1 MSTQAARLNVQG
13 IDAVTPSNE
22 DLNIFRI
29 LTTHLL
35 RLLTLPWSIVSLA
48 ELPLNCRLAHPPND
62 WCKWRLHKV
71 LPCHKCLLQ
80 LRNRGG
86 PPRAPPPNN
95 THTHTHTRMNAH
107 TQTGAGIQYTPLL
120 QVIKWV
126 IMRPHSDW
134 EGLLFLFSLQMITL
148 DSANVPGIGSCQ
160 TNRRPVQRYYTQRK
174 AIVLIQQPSI
184 RRCQTE
190 KLVHVLNNAV
200 RCLWWPTAGL
210 LFSLGH
216 LLWTVGET

>member
-1 MSTQAARLNVQG
+1 MSTQATRLNVQG

-48 ELPLNCRLAHPPND
+48 ELPLNCRLAHPPNE

-71 LPCHKCLLQ
+71 LPRHKCLLH
-80 LRNRGG
+80 LRNRVG
-86 PPRAPPPNN
+86 PSRAPPPP
-95 THTHTHTRMNAH
+95 THTRTNDH

-120 QVIKWV
+120 QVIKLV

-134 EGLLFLFSLQMITL
+134 ERLLSLSSLQMITL
-148 DSANVPGIGSCQ
+148 DGANVPGTGSCQ
-160 TNRRPVQRYYTQRK
+160 TNRRPGQRYYTQRK

-184 RRCQTE
+184 CRCQTE

-200 RCLWWPTAGL
+200 RCPWWPTAGL

-216 LLWTVGET
+216 LLWTAEET